1 MSEKGNG
8 IVVIAAI
15 VIAALVYYIFVLRPA
30 DREPTRPVDRGT
42 VDNYLAETPAL
53 PGKQYMREGDPAP
66 DFIYPDINSKIICL
80 SDFIGRKYVVLCF
93 WATWD
98 SDCQNEL
105 PILQKFYYIHN
116 RKVEIIAVTSED
128 TEMWETIKDT
138 ARAKQLGFTVIHDP
152 SSIISNAY
160 AHEDVPFLVF
170 IDKEG
175 KIVATESV
183 FNPAVDVTIPR
194 IFDLRR

>member
-1 MSEKGNG
+1 MGDQGKG
-8 IVVIAAI
+8 IVIIAAI
-15 VIAALVYYIFVLRPA
+15 VIAALVYYIFVLKPSN
-30 DREPTRPVDRGT
+30 REPARPVDRGT
-42 VDNYLAETPAL
+42 VGNYLAETPEL
-53 PGKQYMREGDPAP
+53 PGKQYMRVGDPAP
-66 DFIYPDINSKIICL
+66 DFIYPDINNKIICL

-98 SDCQNEL
+98 SNCQKEL

-128 TEMWETIKDT
+128 TEKWETIIDT

-152 SSIISNAY
+152 SSMISNAY
-160 AHEDVPFLVF
+160 AHQDVPFLVF

-175 KIVATESV
+175 KVVSTETG
-183 FNPAVDVTIPR
+183 FNPAVDVTLTR
-194 IFDLRR
+194 IFDLKR